1 MRLPQQLAQVDKPGT
16 GAAHGLNGVATP
28 PCRSTNTKN
37 GKRPIIAS
45 LRLDSATI
53 IVAERAMVKRR
64 LTESP
69 DLRRR
74 GGALLGVLRVS
85 EASASELRIPMEV
98 KRLADRSEPDLRIAA
113 IRGWVSQVRIKA
125 RNFAPLGVDA
135 LDHCGSNRSGI
146 SATSQFRR
154 GVDRPNNG

>member
-1 MRLPQQLAQVDKPGT
+1 
-16 GAAHGLNGVATP
+16 
-28 PCRSTNTKN
+28 
-37 GKRPIIAS
+37 
-45 LRLDSATI
+45 
-53 IVAERAMVKRR
+53 MVKRR

-85 EASASELRIPMEV
+85 EASASELGIPMEV

-135 LDHCGSNRSGI
+135 LDIAAVTDPAYPRPRSSG
-146 SATSQFRR
+146 
-154 GVDRPNNG
+154 GV